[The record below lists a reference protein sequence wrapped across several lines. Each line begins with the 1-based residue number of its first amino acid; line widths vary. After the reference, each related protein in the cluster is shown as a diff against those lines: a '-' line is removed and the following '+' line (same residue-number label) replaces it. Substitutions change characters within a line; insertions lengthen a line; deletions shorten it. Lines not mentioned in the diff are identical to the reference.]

1 MTLYGDYLAS
11 PHRRMHKWYHYF
23 AAYEPH
29 FERFRNQHVTIFEIG
44 VGEGGSLQQWR
55 RYFGP
60 FAVIVGININPLAR
74 QVEEDQIHVR
84 IGSQTDLAFLG
95 QVLAEFGHPD
105 IVIDDG
111 SHQQVDIG
119 ATFDYLFPAVAK
131 NGVYLVED
139 LHSAYWPLEG
149 GGLRKPGSFIELKRA
164 WKSGDGVVVEVGEYR
179 AKQHLMTGEAALYR
193 HDWAAPPAPAA
204 PPPAVPDPAPT
215 PTPTQATPV
224 AQAVL
229 DQITQLQQ
237 RIALLEN
244 GETPPAAPLAARA
257 PLQARI
263 QALEAELAAV
273 RLSTSWRLT
282 GPLRALARWLR
293 R

>member
-60 FAVIVGININPLAR
+60 FAVIVGIDINPLAR

-149 GGLRKPGSFIELKRA
+149 GGLRKPGSFIE
-164 WKSGDGVVVEVGEYR
+164 R
-179 AKQHLMTGEAALYR
+179 AKGF
-193 HDWAAPPAPAA
+193 
-204 PPPAVPDPAPT
+204 V
-215 PTPTQATPV
+215 
-224 AQAVL
+224 
-229 DQITQLQQ
+229 DQMH
-237 RIALLEN
+237 AH
-244 GETPPAAPLAARA
+244 
-257 PLQARI
+257 
-263 QALEAELAAV
+263 
-273 RLSTSWRLT
+273 
-282 GPLRALARWLR
+282 
-293 R
+293 